1 MTDILFHAP
10 PERAERPLA
19 GGFVM
24 TQDIGVAI
32 ACGHLEVA
40 VVRCQPAV
48 LNSDHLESPV
58 AERKG
63 TRFLFATV
71 ACVTLDLDL
80 HLHPGKPR

>member
-1 MTDILFHAP
+1 MTDRLFHAF

-40 VVRCQPAV
+40 VVRRQPAV
-48 LNSDHLESPV
+48 LNGDHLELPV

-63 TRFLFATV
+63 TRFLFASV
-71 ACVTLDLDL
+71 ACVALDLDL
-80 HLHPGKPR
+80 HHQPLKPQ

>member
-1 MTDILFHAP
+1 MTGSLFHAF

-24 TQDIGVAI
+24 TQNIGIAI

-40 VVRCQPAV
+40 VVRRQPAV
-48 LNSDHLESPV
+48 LNGDHLELPV

-63 TRFLFATV
+63 ARFLLAAV
-71 ACVTLDLDL
+71 ACVALDLDL
-80 HLHPGKPR
+80 HHHPAKPR

>member
-1 MTDILFHAP
+1 MTGSLFHAF

-24 TQDIGVAI
+24 TQNIGIAI

-40 VVRCQPAV
+40 VVRREPAV
-48 LNSDHLESPV
+48 LDRRYLEPPV

-63 TRFLFATV
+63 ARLLFAAV
-71 ACVTLDLDL
+71 AGVTFDLNF
-80 HLHPGKPR
+80 HRHPVKPG